1 MAKRKSKYHRQVNW
15 FHPFHVVL
23 RHGDETEIYDG
34 ITYGLDLD
42 LRTTVTYHNYEYG
55 KIFTLRILGFGFEYA
70 LLEL

>member
-1 MAKRKSKYHRQVNW
+1 MAKRKSKYYRQVNW

-23 RHGDETEIYDG
+23 RRGDATEIYDG

-42 LRTTVTYHNYEYG
+42 LRTTVTYHTYEYG
-55 KIFTLRILGFGFEYA
+55 KIFTLRILGFGFEIG

>member
-1 MAKRKSKYHRQVNW
+1 M
-15 FHPFHVVL
+15 VL

-42 LRTTVTYHNYEYG
+42 LRTTVTYHTYEYG
-55 KIFTLRILGFGFEYA
+55 KIFTLRILGFGFEIG